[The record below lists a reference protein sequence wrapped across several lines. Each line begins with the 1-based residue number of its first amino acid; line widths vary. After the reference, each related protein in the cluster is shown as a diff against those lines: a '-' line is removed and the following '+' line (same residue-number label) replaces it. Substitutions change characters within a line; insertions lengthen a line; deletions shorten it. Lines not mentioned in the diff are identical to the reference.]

1 MDPNYKFKEKYNPK
15 SNRLQNYDYSQNWGY
30 FITICTHERQHYFG
44 EIIDWKMIMNEY
56 WKIVEKEILN
66 TKTIRKNVILDDF
79 IIMPN
84 HVHMVII
91 INNVNV
97 HSAVKT
103 HSVVDVHSVVK
114 THSVVETHCNVSL
127 QDKNKFWP
135 QKNNLASII
144 RWLKWTITKQINC
157 LWKEPYFAWQKNYYD
172 RIIRNQE
179 ELGRIRKYILE
190 NPMKWEIDK
199 NNTEN
204 IFM

>member
-1 MDPNYKFKEKYNPK
+1 MDPNYKFREKYNPK

-97 HSAVKT
+97 YIK
-103 HSVVDVHSVVK
+103 
-114 THSVVETHCNVSL
+114 NV
-127 QDKNKFWP
+127 N
-135 QKNNLASII
+135 
-144 RWLKWTITKQINC
+144 
-157 LWKEPYFAWQKNYYD
+157 
-172 RIIRNQE
+172 
-179 ELGRIRKYILE
+179 
-190 NPMKWEIDK
+190 
-199 NNTEN
+199 
-204 IFM
+204 